1 MSFLTRRRF
10 AALSAGALFSTL
22 VATPSLAATGSVR
35 IKVIKGGW
43 WFGGQGGHG
52 TLTLGGRNYGLSVG
66 GISAGLVFGGSLTEF
81 VGTATHMHRASDIE
95 GVYAAYGGGAAVA
108 GGARGIKMR
117 NSKGVIL
124 HLSGHQIGLM
134 ANLDLSGMVIHLK

>member
-1 MSFLTRRRF
+1 MDSLSRRRF
-10 AALSAGALFSTL
+10 GILTGGALLSTL
-22 VATPSLAATGSVR
+22 VAKPALAGTGDVY

-52 TLTLGGRNYGLSVG
+52 TLTYKGRNYGLSVG
-66 GISAGLVFGGSLTEF
+66 GISAGLVFGAAVTEF
-81 VGTATHMHRASDIE
+81 IGTATRMHSASDIE

-108 GGARGIKMR
+108 GGVRGIKMQ

-124 HLSGHQIGLM
+124 HLKGHQIGLM
-134 ANLDLSGMVIHLK
+134 ANLDLSGMAIHLR